1 MLKRRAPL
9 FLLLLLSPAIAELLT
24 SSSPPV
30 EFFTPFGL
38 VVMVS
43 LYGSGALLVRELLLR
58 WRKGWPSLLALG
70 AAYGIIDEGLMVK
83 SFFNPQHP
91 DLGILGVYGRWG
103 GVNWVWAVELTMF
116 HAVFSVA
123 LPILLVRLIFP
134 EQSQQTWLGRRGGAF
149 WSMVLVLVTLSGLVL
164 FPSRPPAGPY
174 VLALLTVMLLVTLAH
189 WLPAWPLPTSAT
201 PAARPVHFWLLGLFS
216 TLAFYFT
223 FWVIPATGIPPLAS
237 ILIDLLL
244 AGSVIARWVRMSG
257 HGLTWGSM
265 HRFALAAGG
274 LSFYILLAPIIEFDR
289 TRADNP
295 RGMTLVGLA
304 MLLFLLW
311 TALRV
316 RRQDTRNLTK
326 ETLSS

>member
-30 EFFTPFGL
+30 EFFSPFGL

-91 DLGILGVYGRWG
+91 DLGILGAFGRWG

-134 EQSQQTWLGRRGGAF
+134 EQSQQPWLGRRGWAF
-149 WSMVLVLVTLSGLVL
+149 WSMVLVFVTLSGLVL
-164 FPSRPPAGPY
+164 FPSQPPAGPY
-174 VLALLTVMLLVTLAH
+174 VLALLTVMLLITLAR
-189 WLPAWPLPTSAT
+189 WLPGRPMPPSPTPVS
-201 PAARPVHFWLLGLFS
+201 RPVHFWLLGLFS
-216 TLAFYFT
+216 TLAFFFT
-223 FWVIPATGIPPLAS
+223 FWAIPATGIPPLAS
-237 ILIDLLL
+237 MLIGLLL
-244 AGSVIARWVRMSG
+244 AGSVIARWLRMSG
-257 HGLTWGSM
+257 NGMTWRNK

-274 LSFYILLAPIIEFDR
+274 LSFYILLAPIIEFDKTR
-289 TRADNP
+289 TDNP

-316 RRQDTRNLTK
+316 RRQETRNLPK